1 MGVAENKQLLEN
13 IYDEMANGNTQP
25 FGAAL
30 AENVKWTLTG
40 STDWS
45 KTYDG
50 IEAVRNELLTPL
62 FEKFADRYTTELVR
76 MIAEDDLVSV
86 EFKGKVTTK
95 TGKPYNNSYC
105 YIFRFVNGKIAEITE
120 YFDTELVSKT
130 LDGKYEESKATPAES
145 AAAILKL
152 YELRRDAEMRVSRQ
166 WFFTEFAPQTA
177 MDVVM
182 FFRGGERAS
191 ANFRM
196 ITSYWDTACSL
207 VLNGA
212 IDEKTFL
219 DANTEHVFIYTKIQ
233 PFLPEIR
240 ELFGEPDFMKN
251 LETLVLRVPNIEQK
265 IEAFKRLIKLW
276 TKGESE
282 EREKGKM

>member
-1 MGVAENKQLLEN
+1 MSAAENKQLLKN
-13 IYDEMANGNTQP
+13 IYDEMAKGNTTP
-25 FGAAL
+25 FGDAMADDI
-30 AENVKWTLTG
+30 KWTLKG

-45 KTYDG
+45 KTYNGKD
-50 IEAVRNELLTPL
+50 AVYKELIAPL

-76 MIAEDDLVSV
+76 MIAEDDTVVV
-86 EFKGKVTTK
+86 EFNGKVTTK

-105 YIFRFVNGKIAEITE
+105 YIFRIENGKIAEITE
-120 YFDTELVSKT
+120 YFDTELVSKA
-130 LDGKYEESKATPAES
+130 LDGKYEQPRATPAES
-145 AAAILKL
+145 AIAILKL
-152 YELRRDAEMRVSRQ
+152 YELRRDPEMRVSRQ
-166 WFFTEFAPQTA
+166 WFFTEFSPKST
-177 MDVVM
+177 MDIIK
-182 FFRGGERAS
+182 FFRDGERAS

-240 ELFGEPDFMKN
+240 EMFGEPDFLRN
-251 LETLVLRVPNIEQK
+251 LETLILRVPNIEQK
-265 IEAFKRLIKLW
+265 IEGFKRLIKLW
-276 TKGESE
+276 TKEEIASVASE
-282 EREKGKM
+282 

>member
-1 MGVAENKQLLEN
+1 MSTIENKQLLKN
-13 IYDEMANGNTQP
+13 IYAEMAKGNTAP
-25 FGAAL
+25 FGEAL

-50 IEAVRNELLTPL
+50 KEAVYKELLAPL
-62 FEKFADRYTTELVR
+62 FEKFAGQYTSEATR
-76 MIAEDDLVSV
+76 MIAENELVVV
-86 EFKGKVTTK
+86 EAKGNVTTK
-95 TGKPYNNSYC
+95 NGKPYNNSYC
-105 YIFRFVNGKIAEITE
+105 YIYRFENGKIAEITE
-120 YFDTELVSKT
+120 YFDTELVSKA
-130 LDGKYEESKATPAES
+130 LDGKYQES
-145 AAAILKL
+145 ASVKNHESAMAILKL
-152 YELRRDAEMRVSRQ
+152 YELRRDEQMRQARQ
-166 WFFTEFAPQTA
+166 WFFTDFAPQNV
-177 MDVVM
+177 MDIIRL
-182 FFRGGERAS
+182 FRDGERAS

-240 ELFGEPDFMKN
+240 EMFGEPDFMRN

-276 TKGESE
+276 TKE
-282 EREKGKM
+282 EISNAA

>member
-1 MGVAENKQLLEN
+1 MSATENKQLLKN
-13 IYDEMANGNTQP
+13 IYDEMAKGNTAP
-25 FGAAL
+25 FGEAL
-30 AENVKWTLTG
+30 ADDVKWTLTG

-50 IEAVRNELLTPL
+50 KEAVYKELITPL
-62 FEKFADRYTTELVR
+62 FEKFADQYTTELVR
-76 MIAEDDLVSV
+76 MIAEDDFVSV

-95 TGKPYNNSYC
+95 SGKPYNNSYC
-105 YIFRFVNGKIAEITE
+105 YIFRLENGKIAEITE
-120 YFDTELVSKT
+120 YFDTELVSKA
-130 LDGKYEESKATPAES
+130 LDGKYEKSKATPAES

-152 YELRRDAEMRVSRQ
+152 YELRRDAEMRASRQ
-166 WFFTEFAPQTA
+166 WFFSEFSPKSA
-177 MDVVM
+177 MDIIK
-182 FFRGGERAS
+182 FFRDGERAS

-240 ELFGEPDFMKN
+240 EIFGEPDFMKN
-251 LETLVLRVPNIEQK
+251 LETLVLRVPNIKQK
-265 IEAFKRLIKLW
+265 IEGFKRLIKLW
-276 TKGESE
+276 TKE
-282 EREKGKM
+282 EIANVANE

>member
-1 MGVAENKQLLEN
+1 MSAAENKQLLKN
-13 IYDEMANGNTQP
+13 IYDEMAKGNTNP
-25 FGAAL
+25 FGDAL
-30 AENVKWTLTG
+30 ADDIKWTLKG

-50 IEAVRNELLTPL
+50 KDAVYKELIAPL
-62 FEKFADRYTTELVR
+62 FEKFADQYTTELVR
-76 MIAEDDLVSV
+76 MIAEDDTVVV
-86 EFKGKVTTK
+86 EFNGNVTTK

-105 YIFRFVNGKIAEITE
+105 YIFRIENGKIAEITE

-130 LDGKYEESKATPAES
+130 IDGKYEQPKATPAES
-145 AAAILKL
+145 AATILKL
-152 YELRRDAEMRVSRQ
+152 YELRRDPEMRASRQ
-166 WFFTEFAPQTA
+166 WFFTEFSPKST
-177 MDVVM
+177 MEIIK
-182 FFRGGERAS
+182 FFRDGERAS

-196 ITSYWDTACSL
+196 ITSYWDTASSL

-240 ELFGEPDFMKN
+240 EMFGDSGFLRN
-251 LETLVLRVPNIEQK
+251 LETLVLRVPNIDQK
-265 IEAFKRLIKLW
+265 IEGFKRLIKLW
-276 TKGESE
+276 TKE
-282 EREKGKM
+282 EISNAA

>member
-1 MGVAENKQLLEN
+1 MSAAENKQLLKN
-13 IYDEMANGNTQP
+13 IYDEMAKGNTKP
-25 FGAAL
+25 FGDAL
-30 AENVKWTLTG
+30 ADNVKWTLTG

-50 IEAVRNELLTPL
+50 KDAVYKELITPL
-62 FEKFADRYTTELVR
+62 FEKFADQYTTELVR
-76 MIAEDDLVSV
+76 MIAEDDFVSV
-86 EFKGKVTTK
+86 EFKGSVTTK

-105 YIFRFVNGKIAEITE
+105 YIYRFEDGKIAEITE
-120 YFDTELVSKT
+120 YFDTELVSKA

-145 AAAILKL
+145 ADAILKL
-152 YELRRDAEMRVSRQ
+152 YELRRDAEMRVARQ
-166 WFFTEFAPQTA
+166 WFFSDFAPKSA
-177 MDVVM
+177 MDIVAL
-182 FFRGGERAS
+182 FRDGERAS

-240 ELFGEPDFMKN
+240 ELFSEPDFMEN

-265 IEAFKRLIKLW
+265 IEGFKRLIKLW
-276 TKGESE
+276 TNE
-282 EREKGKM
+282 EISTTA